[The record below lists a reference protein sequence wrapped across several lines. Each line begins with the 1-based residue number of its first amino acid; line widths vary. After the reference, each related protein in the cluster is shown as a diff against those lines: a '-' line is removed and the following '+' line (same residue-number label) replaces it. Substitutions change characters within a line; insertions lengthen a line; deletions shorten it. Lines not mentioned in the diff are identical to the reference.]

1 MLAIIKR
8 EISSYFSSATG
19 YLFLALFY
27 LVAGIIFVGT
37 TLTYKDPR
45 LTFVYATIFIFVCLL
60 IPILTMRLISE
71 DKKQKTDQ
79 ALFTAPIRLSTIA
92 IGKYLSALFMF
103 FIGIFVTIVYAL
115 IVSFFSIPDWPVILG
130 SFVGILLLGSA
141 LIAIGMFFSSLTES
155 QVVAAISTL
164 GVSLIIIFT
173 DFISSII
180 NVKFIKNIINSL
192 SFNNHYQNFSSGIFS
207 LSDTIFFLSVSA
219 LFIFLT
225 VRVLYK
231 KRWN

>member
-79 ALFTAPIRLSTIA
+79 RAVENTKFSTFSTVIPVE
-92 IGKYLSALFMF
+92 KWVNR
-103 FIGIFVTIVYAL
+103 FIIPFVN
-115 IVSFFSIPDWPVILG
+115 
-130 SFVGILLLGSA
+130 
-141 LIAIGMFFSSLTES
+141 SSQLM
-155 QVVAAISTL
+155 
-164 GVSLIIIFT
+164 
-173 DFISSII
+173 
-180 NVKFIKNIINSL
+180 
-192 SFNNHYQNFSSGIFS
+192 
-207 LSDTIFFLSVSA
+207 
-219 LFIFLT
+219 
-225 VRVLYK
+225 
-231 KRWN
+231 